1 MPETLVRLDAG
12 ADVVVLTDDGV
23 RLAVRDYRPPQAG
36 RTVVFL
42 HGLCLDR
49 HTWAAQ
55 IDFVRRTY
63 GDAVRVLSYDHR
75 GHGRSDTAPMNTYR
89 VDRLAADLAAVL
101 KACNV
106 TGDVSLVGHS
116 LGGMTALAYCG
127 RAAADRPVEPV
138 GLVLVATAAGRLCER
153 GLGRLLGTPA
163 PNVLCGLVRRA
174 PDRLLGALTGPLA
187 EALRRCAMGGS
198 AGRAALSMTAA
209 ALASVSVHTAV
220 GFLPSLC
227 DYDQYATLAG
237 VRARTVVLSGGV
249 DPLTP
254 ACHSEDL
261 AAGIAAARHVHLPGA
276 GHMLPGEA
284 VGAVNDAVR
293 DVIGWPD
300 VEVRGLSA

>member
-1 MPETLVRLDAG
+1 MPDTLTRPAAET
-12 ADVVVLTDDGV
+12 DVVVLTDDGV
-23 RLAVRDYRPPQAG
+23 RLVVRDYRPPQA
-36 RTVVFL
+36 RHTVVFL

-55 IDFVRRTY
+55 IAFVRRTY
-63 GDAVRVLSYDHR
+63 ADTVRVVSYDHR
-75 GHGRSDTAPMNTYR
+75 GHGRSDAAPMSTYR
-89 VDRLAADLAAVL
+89 VDRLAADLAEVL
-101 KACNV
+101 QACNV

-127 RAAADRPVEPV
+127 RGAADRPVEPA
-138 GLVLVATAAGRLCER
+138 GLVLAATAAGRLCER

-163 PNVLCGLVRRA
+163 PGVLCGLVRRA
-174 PDRLLGALTGPLA
+174 PDQLLGALTGPLA
-187 EALRRCAMGGS
+187 GALRRCALGGS

-209 ALASVSVHTAV
+209 ALASVSVRTAV

-227 DYDQYATLAG
+227 DYDQYATLAA

-254 ACHSEDL
+254 ACHGDDL
-261 AAGIAAARHVHLPGA
+261 AAGIAAARHVHLPAA

-284 VGAVNDAVR
+284 VGAVNDAVAA
-293 DVIGWPD
+293 VIGPLD
-300 VEVRGLSA
+300 VDVCGVSA